1 MKIRGY
7 GDSIRLTSIPGR
19 DIASLLRGISPG
31 DRVEARII
39 SREGNIALLD
49 IAGKRIRADFTTGIP
64 AGNIVELVLS
74 EKSRTG
80 ALFRLPPG
88 ADASEL
94 PALLKQFFLTGDRV
108 ADRATVAELWRLLT
122 SGRAGL
128 AEINLFL
135 AGIKKDNLKEN
146 KISELVNRLKN
157 RKVPLQTLIDI
168 SLVEAAKLPAPIFSA
183 ILYLMERS
191 GRKQRLA
198 AGDER
203 IDEILKDIEVLDDRL
218 FTDLLK
224 LLTEPGP
231 DKEGYGWFTL
241 PGENESSELE
251 YIYRDNTFFITFSL
265 SELGRL
271 GLLIR
276 SEKGY
281 TAISI
286 GAENDRAVEEI
297 EANINELKRA
307 LHKNGVDAG
316 QITFFNAKKVLDK
329 LYMLCNDIHLTS
341 GLDVK
346 I

>member
-1 MKIRGY
+1 MKITGY
-7 GDSIRLTSIPGR
+7 GDSLRITSGPGR
-19 DIASLLRGISPG
+19 DIGSLLKGISVG

-74 EKSRTG
+74 EKNSTG
-80 ALFRLPPG
+80 ALFRLPPR

-94 PALLKQFFLTGDRV
+94 PALLKQFFLAGDGV
-108 ADRATVAELWRLLT
+108 ADRGTIAELWRFV
-122 SGRAGL
+122 SSNRAGL

-146 KISELVNRLKN
+146 KISDLINRLKN
-157 RKVPLQTLIDI
+157 LKVPLQTLTDI
-168 SLVEAAKLPAPIFSA
+168 SLAAAAKLPAPLFSA

-191 GRKQRLA
+191 GRKQGLT

-203 IDEILKDIEVLDDRL
+203 IDEILGDIEVLDDGL

-224 LLTEPGP
+224 LLAEPGP
-231 DKEGYGWFTL
+231 DKAGYGRFTL
-241 PGENESSELE
+241 PGENESSGLE

-276 SEKGY
+276 SEKGH

-286 GAENDRAVEEI
+286 GAESDRAVEKL
-297 EANINELKRA
+297 EANMDQLKQS
-307 LHKNGVDAG
+307 LHQNGVATG
-316 QITFFNAKKVLDK
+316 QITFFNTKKVIDK
-329 LYMLCNDIHLTS
+329 LYMLCSDFQLIS